1 MKSAA
6 GVLGLL
12 LLLMPVLAVTTGGT
26 SQVVTT
32 SARTGDGGLNTA
44 VVPPEYVALVVQAGS
59 MCAGESAP
67 LIAAQIE
74 QESGWDPRA
83 VSPAGAQGIAQFM
96 PGTWATWGRDFT
108 GDGAADVG
116 NPGDA
121 IPSQGRL
128 MCALFAQ
135 VQQLVTSGVIQHG
148 TLEQNAL
155 AAYNAGLGAV
165 QRAGGWPTGIAETD
179 TYVPAIQA
187 LKVTYTTAA
196 GGPGA
201 PGAPGGP
208 GGAGSAGGL
217 AAVAAAQK
225 YLSYPYVW
233 GAGDTSGPTG
243 YLWSAG
249 PPVGFDCEGLTR
261 YAIFAGYRVDIGA
274 GTTRQMVTPALKTV
288 ATRAAGAAMP
298 LSQMAPGDVVL
309 LNLHPSPDGAW
320 GHVALY
326 LGAGQFIHAPR
337 TGEVVKIVPVAQFDA
352 ADWIVRRVP

>member
-1 MKSAA
+1 MKWGA
-6 GVLGLL
+6 GVLGVL

-26 SQVVTT
+26 SQVVTVA
-32 SARTGDGGLNTA
+32 ARSSSGAGGGAPGGDALNTA
-44 VVPPEYVALVVQAGS
+44 TVPPEYVALVVQAGS

-74 QESGWDPRA
+74 QESGWNSRA
-83 VSPAGAQGIAQFM
+83 ASPAGAQGIAQFM
-96 PGTWATWGRDFT
+96 PGTWSTWGADFT
-108 GDGAADVG
+108 GDQVADVW

-128 MCALFAQ
+128 MCALFTQ
-135 VQQLVTSGVIQHG
+135 VTDLITAGVIHRG
-148 TLEQNAL
+148 TAEQNAL
-155 AAYNAGLGAV
+155 AAYNAGLDTV
-165 QRAGGWPTGIAETD
+165 QRVGGWPTGIGETD
-179 TYVPAIQA
+179 AYVPAIEA
-187 LKVTYTTAA
+187 LTVKYTLST
-196 GGPGA
+196 
-201 PGAPGGP
+201 GGP
-208 GGAGSAGGL
+208 GGSVGGQ
-217 AAVAAAQK
+217 AAVAAAKK
-225 YLSYPYVW
+225 YLGYPYVW

-274 GTTRQMVTPALKTV
+274 GTTEQMVTPTLRTV
-288 ATRAAGAAMP
+288 TTRAAGATIP
-298 LSQMAPGDVVL
+298 LAQMVPGDVVL

-326 LGAGQFIHAPR
+326 IGGGQFIHAPR
-337 TGEVVKIVPVAQFDA
+337 TGDVVKIVPVSQFGS